1 MRPQLSLSPPA
12 AGDHMLVS
20 VGSAGAVYFWELR
33 SGCRLQA
40 LEYVDK
46 KCSYCAVQHL
56 HSGQGGWTQ
65 AAAPR

>member
-1 MRPQLSLSPPA
+1 
-12 AGDHMLVS
+12 MLVS